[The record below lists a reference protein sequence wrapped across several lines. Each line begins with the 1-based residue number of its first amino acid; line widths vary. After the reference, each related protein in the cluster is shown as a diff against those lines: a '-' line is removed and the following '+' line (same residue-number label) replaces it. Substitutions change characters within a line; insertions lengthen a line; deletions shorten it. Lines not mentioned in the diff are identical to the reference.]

1 MKQSRKVVIAIKEQK
16 VKFSIEDL
24 KLEDYNDDE
33 FAIANVTF
41 LSTSKNQ
48 HKLIITEEVL
58 RENAKSVLGKW
69 LVGEY
74 DKFYNDVTTHTDSQQ
89 IFGYFPPNQ
98 EVVFMKDGDIV
109 KASANVIISKIYSK
123 QLCDLFADE
132 KTRKDVS
139 VEMLVNGD
147 EHDDGSTDVDSFRI
161 VGVTVLGKALGRE
174 VHGSCPDAEMNM
186 VRFSMEDANR
196 FYESHNNSLAE
207 LQRFSKERRKNMAD
221 IKYKINKTEL
231 KDTPWGDVDKTE
243 MRNKIMEASNK
254 ATLVKSVYMLVED
267 GWKDASSEHLK
278 YPVMELIDDTFYYN
292 RYGLA
297 SALAYAK
304 QENEDAVVSKIE
316 KIYDKFDLDKE
327 KKEDMAMKEIEFA
340 VVNLNDMWCKV
351 YNAIREKHE
360 WGFYIDGLYEEDNQK
375 FAIIKDDA
383 YNIYRIDY
391 SYTEDGL
398 TLAEEY
404 QKVAVEFVPTE
415 EMKKFAK
422 PENAEKYTK
431 FADDDEKDDEH
442 DDGDDEK
449 KGMSDEEKLADIT
462 SQCEELKK
470 LLEDKENIIMEQ
482 TTELEDLRKFKNDA
496 EEKEKMT
503 KIDEVMCD
511 VEKFLSSDQYNE
523 FKSEGVTCELSAI
536 ENWENKV
543 KAFCFSSVT
552 NQDDTNLTLRM
563 TNPVNMEDKNNSV
576 WDRL

>member
-1 MKQSRKVVIAIKEQK
+1 MKQLRRVVRTIKEQK

-74 DKFYNDVTTHTDSQQ
+74 DKFYNDVTTHTDNQQ

-98 EVVFMKDGDIV
+98 EVAFIEDGDIV
-109 KASANVIISKIYSK
+109 KASANAIISKIYSK

-132 KTRKDVS
+132 ETRKDVS

-147 EHDDGSTDVDSFRI
+147 EHDDGSMDVDSFRI

-196 FYESHNNSLAE
+196 FYESHNNSLTE
-207 LQRFSKERRKNMAD
+207 LQRFSEERRKNMAD
-221 IKYKINKTEL
+221 KKYKINKTEL

-243 MRNKIMEASNK
+243 MRNKIIEASNR

-267 GWKDASSEHLK
+267 GWEDAPSEHLK
-278 YPVMELIDDTFYYN
+278 YPVMQLVDDTFYYN

-304 QENEDAVVSKIE
+304 QEGEDEVVSKIE
-316 KIYDKFDLDKE
+316 KIYDKFDLDDE

-340 VVNLNDMWCKV
+340 AVDLGDMWGKV
-351 YNAIREKHE
+351 WNAIREKHG
-360 WGFYIDGLYEEDNQK
+360 WDFYIDGLYEESNQK

-383 YNIYRIDY
+383 CNIYRIDY

-415 EMKKFAK
+415 EMRKFAE

-442 DDGDDEK
+442 DDDDDEEEK
-449 KGMSDEEKLADIT
+449 SDAEKLADIT
-462 SQCEELKK
+462 SQYDELKK

-482 TTELEDLRKFKNDA
+482 TAELEDLRKFKNDA

-511 VEKFLSSDQYNE
+511 VEKFLTNDQFNE
-523 FKSEGVTCELSAI
+523 FKADGMACELSAI

-543 KAFCFSSVT
+543 KAFCFSSVS
-552 NQDDTNLTLRM
+552 NQDDNLTLRI
-563 TNPVNMEDKNNSV
+563 TNPMNLEDKKNSV

>member
-74 DKFYNDVTTHTDSQQ
+74 DKFYNDVTTHTDNQQ

-98 EVVFMKDGDIV
+98 EVVFMEDRDIV
-109 KASANVIISKIYSK
+109 KASANAIISKIYSK

-207 LQRFSKERRKNMAD
+207 LQRFSEERRKNMAD
-221 IKYKINKTEL
+221 KYKINKTEL

-243 MRNKIMEASNK
+243 MRNKIMEASNR
-254 ATLVKSVYMLVED
+254 AILVNFVYMLVED
-267 GWKDASSEHLK
+267 GWKDAPSEHLK
-278 YPVMELIDDTFYYN
+278 YPVAQLVDDTFYYN

-304 QENEDAVVSKIE
+304 QEGEDEVVSKIE
-316 KIYDKFDLDKE
+316 KIYDKFNLDVE

-340 VVNLNDMWCKV
+340 AVNLNDMWEKV
-351 YNAIREKHE
+351 YAALNKKDAYR
-360 WGFYIDGLYEEDNQK
+360 FYIVGLYEEDNKK
-375 FAIIKDDA
+375 FAVIKDSDA
-383 YNIYRIDY
+383 NIYKVDY
-391 SYTEDGL
+391 SYTEEGL
-398 TLAEEY
+398 ILADEY
-404 QKVAVEFVPTE
+404 QKVEVEFVPTDD
-415 EMKKFAK
+415 MKKFAE

-431 FADDDEKDDEH
+431 FADDEEH
-442 DDGDDEK
+442 DDDSDDEEDEEIE
-449 KGMSDEEKLADIT
+449 MSDTEKLADVIA
-462 SQCEELKK
+462 QCEELKK
-470 LLEDKENIIMEQ
+470 ALEDKENIIMEQ
-482 TTELEDLRKFKNDA
+482 TAELEELRKFKTEA
-496 EEKEKMT
+496 ENKEKMT

-511 VEKFLSSDQYNE
+511 VEKFLTNDQFNE
-523 FKSEGVTCELSAI
+523 FKVDGMACELSAI
-536 ENWENKV
+536 KNWENKV
-543 KAFCFSSVT
+543 KAFCFSSVA
-552 NQDDTNLTLRM
+552 NQDDNLTLRI
-563 TNPVNMEDKNNSV
+563 TNPMNLEDKKNSV

>member
-1 MKQSRKVVIAIKEQK
+1 VIAIKEQK

-74 DKFYNDVTTHTDSQQ
+74 DKFYNDVTTHTDNQQ

-98 EVVFMKDGDIV
+98 EVVFMEDRDIV
-109 KASANVIISKIYSK
+109 KASANAIISKIYSK

-207 LQRFSKERRKNMAD
+207 LQRFSEERRKNMAD
-221 IKYKINKTEL
+221 KYKINKTEL

-243 MRNKIMEASNK
+243 MRNKIMEASNR
-254 ATLVKSVYMLVED
+254 AILVNFVYMLVED
-267 GWKDASSEHLK
+267 GWKDAPSEHLK
-278 YPVMELIDDTFYYN
+278 YPVAQLVDDTFYYN

-304 QENEDAVVSKIE
+304 QEGEDEVVSKIE
-316 KIYDKFDLDKE
+316 KIYDKFNLDVE

-340 VVNLNDMWCKV
+340 AVNLNDMWEKV
-351 YNAIREKHE
+351 YAALNKKDAYR
-360 WGFYIDGLYEEDNQK
+360 FYIVGLYEEDNKK
-375 FAIIKDDA
+375 FAVIKDSDA
-383 YNIYRIDY
+383 NIYKVDY
-391 SYTEDGL
+391 SYTEEGL
-398 TLAEEY
+398 ILADEY
-404 QKVAVEFVPTE
+404 QKVEVEFVPTDD
-415 EMKKFAK
+415 MKKFAE

-431 FADDDEKDDEH
+431 FADDEEH
-442 DDGDDEK
+442 DDDSDDEEDEEIE
-449 KGMSDEEKLADIT
+449 MSDTEKLADVIA
-462 SQCEELKK
+462 QCEELKK
-470 LLEDKENIIMEQ
+470 ALEDKENIIMEQ
-482 TTELEDLRKFKNDA
+482 TAELEELRKFKTEA
-496 EEKEKMT
+496 ENKEKMT

-511 VEKFLSSDQYNE
+511 VEKFLTNDQFNE
-523 FKSEGVTCELSAI
+523 FKVDGMACELSAI
-536 ENWENKV
+536 KNWENKV
-543 KAFCFSSVT
+543 KAFCFSSVA
-552 NQDDTNLTLRM
+552 NQDDNLTLRI
-563 TNPVNMEDKNNSV
+563 TNPMNLEDKKNSV

>member
-74 DKFYNDVTTHTDSQQ
+74 DKFYNDVTTHTDNQQ

-98 EVVFMKDGDIV
+98 EVVFMEDRDIV
-109 KASANVIISKIYSK
+109 KASANAIISKIYSK

-207 LQRFSKERRKNMAD
+207 LQRFSEERRKNMAD
-221 IKYKINKTEL
+221 KYKINKTEL

-243 MRNKIMEASNK
+243 MRNKIMEASNR
-254 ATLVKSVYMLVED
+254 AILVNFVYMLVED
-267 GWKDASSEHLK
+267 GWKDAPSEHLK
-278 YPVMELIDDTFYYN
+278 YPVAQLVDDTFYYN

-304 QENEDAVVSKIE
+304 QEGEDEVVSKIE
-316 KIYDKFDLDKE
+316 KIYDKFNLDVE

-340 VVNLNDMWCKV
+340 AVNLNDMWEKV
-351 YNAIREKHE
+351 YAALNKKDAYR
-360 WGFYIDGLYEEDNQK
+360 FYIVGLYEEDNKK
-375 FAIIKDDA
+375 FAVIKDSDA
-383 YNIYRIDY
+383 NIYKVDY
-391 SYTEDGL
+391 SYTEEGL
-398 TLAEEY
+398 ILADEY
-404 QKVAVEFVPTE
+404 QKVEVEFVPTDDI
-415 EMKKFAK
+415 KKFAE

-431 FADDDEKDDEH
+431 FADDEEH
-442 DDGDDEK
+442 DDDSDDEEDEEIE
-449 KGMSDEEKLADIT
+449 MSDTEKLADVIA
-462 SQCEELKK
+462 QCEELKK
-470 LLEDKENIIMEQ
+470 ALEDKENIIMEQ
-482 TTELEDLRKFKNDA
+482 TAELEELRKFKTEA
-496 EEKEKMT
+496 ENKEKMT

-511 VEKFLSSDQYNE
+511 VEKFLTNDQFNE
-523 FKSEGVTCELSAI
+523 FKVDGMACELSAI
-536 ENWENKV
+536 KNWENKV
-543 KAFCFSSVT
+543 KAFCFSSVA
-552 NQDDTNLTLRM
+552 NQDDNLTLRI
-563 TNPVNMEDKNNSV
+563 TNPMNLEDKKNSV

>member
-1 MKQSRKVVIAIKEQK
+1 MKEKQ
-16 VKFSIEDL
+16 VKFSIEDFQL
-24 KLEDYNDDE
+24 DDYNDDE

-41 LSTSKNQ
+41 LSTSENA
-48 HKLIITEEVL
+48 HKIYITKEVL
-58 RENAKSVLGKW
+58 EENASTVLGKW

-74 DKFYNDVTTHTDSQQ
+74 DGFYNDVTTHTDGQQ

-98 EVVFMKDGDIV
+98 EVMFTEEDGIT
-109 KASANVIISKIYSK
+109 KASANAIISKIYST
-123 QLCDLFADE
+123 QLYDLFADE
-132 KTRKDVS
+132 ETKKDVS
-139 VEMLVNGD
+139 VEMMVSGE
-147 EHDDGSTDVDSFRI
+147 EHDDGSTDASSFRI
-161 VGVTVLGKALGRE
+161 VGVTVLGKVLGRE
-174 VHGSCPDAEMNM
+174 IHGSCPDAEMNM
-186 VRFSMEDANR
+186 IRFSTEDANK
-196 FYESHNNSLAE
+196 FYASRNDSLAE
-207 LQRFSKERRKNMAD
+207 LQRFSKERRKSMAE

-231 KDTPWGDVDKTE
+231 KDTPWGDVDKVE

-267 GWKDASSEHLK
+267 GWKDAPSEHLK

-304 QENEDAVVSKIE
+304 QEKEDTVVSKIE

-340 VVNLNDMWCKV
+340 AVNLNDMWCKV
-351 YNAIREKHE
+351 YSTIREKHGWE
-360 WGFYIDGLYEEDNQK
+360 FYIDGLYEEDNQK

-383 YNIYRIDY
+383 CNIYRIDY

-415 EMKKFAK
+415 EMKKFAE

-442 DDGDDEK
+442 DDDDDEK
-449 KGMSDEEKLADIT
+449 KEMSDEEKLADIT

-470 LLEDKENIIMEQ
+470 LLKDKENIIMEQ
-482 TTELEDLRKFKNDA
+482 TAELEDLRKFKNDV

-523 FKSEGVTCELSAI
+523 FKSEGVACELSAI

-552 NQDDTNLTLRM
+552 NQDNANLTLRM
-563 TNPVNMEDKNNSV
+563 TNPVNTEDKNNSV

>member
-1 MKQSRKVVIAIKEQK
+1 MKEKQ
-16 VKFSIEDL
+16 VKFSIEDFQL
-24 KLEDYNDDE
+24 DDYNDEE

-41 LSTSKNQ
+41 LSTSENT
-48 HKLIITEEVL
+48 HKIHITKEVL
-58 RENAKSVLGKW
+58 EENAKTVLGKW

-74 DKFYNDVTTHTDSQQ
+74 DGFYDDVTTHTDNQQ

-98 EVVFMKDGDIV
+98 EVVFTEKDGII
-109 KASANVIISKIYSK
+109 KASANAIISKIYST
-123 QLCDLFADE
+123 QLYDLFVDE
-132 KTRKDVS
+132 DTKKDVS
-139 VEMLVNGD
+139 VEMIVNG
-147 EHDDGSTDVDSFRI
+147 EEYDDGSIDASSFRI
-161 VGVTVLGKALGRE
+161 VGVTVLGKVLGRD
-174 VHGSCPDAEMNM
+174 VHGSCPDAKMNM
-186 VRFSMEDANR
+186 IRFSTEDANK
-196 FYESHNNSLAE
+196 FYASRNDSLAE
-207 LQRFSKERRKNMAD
+207 LQRFSKERRKSMAD

-231 KDTPWGDVDKTE
+231 KDTPWGDVDKVE

-254 ATLVKSVYMLVED
+254 ATLVKFVYMLVED
-267 GWKDASSEHLK
+267 GWEEAPSEHLK
-278 YPVMELIDDTFYYN
+278 YPIAQLINDTFYYN

-304 QENEDAVVSKIE
+304 QENEDAVVAKIE

-340 VVNLNDMWCKV
+340 AVNLDDMWCKV
-351 YNAIREKHE
+351 YNAIREKHGWE
-360 WGFYIDGLYEEDNQK
+360 FYIGGLYEEDNQK
-375 FAIIKDDA
+375 FAIIKDDDC
-383 YNIYRIDY
+383 NTYRIDY

-415 EMKKFAK
+415 EMKKFAE

-431 FADDDEKDDEH
+431 FADDDEH
-442 DDGDDEK
+442 DDDDDKEEK
-449 KGMSDEEKLADIT
+449 SDAGKLADIT

-482 TTELEDLRKFKNDA
+482 TAELEELRKFKNDT

-523 FKSEGVTCELSAI
+523 FKNEGVACELSAI

-543 KAFCFSSVT
+543 KAFCFSSVA

-563 TNPVNMEDKNNSV
+563 TNPVDMKDKNNSV

>member
-1 MKQSRKVVIAIKEQK
+1 MKEKQ
-16 VKFSIEDL
+16 VKFSIEDFQL
-24 KLEDYNDDE
+24 DDYNDEE

-41 LSTSKNQ
+41 LSTSENT
-48 HKLIITEEVL
+48 HKIHITKEVL
-58 RENAKSVLGKW
+58 EENAKTVLGKW

-74 DKFYNDVTTHTDSQQ
+74 DGFYDDVTTHTDNQQ

-98 EVVFMKDGDIV
+98 EVVFTEKDGII
-109 KASANVIISKIYSK
+109 KASANAIISKIYST
-123 QLCDLFADE
+123 QLYDLFADE
-132 KTRKDVS
+132 ETKKDVS
-139 VEMLVNGD
+139 VEMMVSGE
-147 EHDDGSTDVDSFRI
+147 EHDDGSTDANSFRI
-161 VGVTVLGKALGRE
+161 VGVTVLGKVLGRE
-174 VHGSCPDAEMNM
+174 IHGSCPDAKMNM
-186 VRFSMEDANR
+186 IRFSTEDANK
-196 FYESHNNSLAE
+196 FYANRNDSLAE
-207 LQRFSKERRKNMAD
+207 LQRFSKERRKSMAD

-267 GWKDASSEHLK
+267 GWKDAPSEHLK

-327 KKEDMAMKEIEFA
+327 KKEDMAMREIAFA
-340 VVNLNDMWCKV
+340 AVDLNDMWDKV
-351 YNAIREKHE
+351 YNAIREE
-360 WGFYIDGLYEEDNQK
+360 RGWEFYISGLYEEDNQK
-375 FAIIKDDA
+375 FAILKDGDR
-383 YNIYRIDY
+383 NTYRIDY

-415 EMKKFAK
+415 EMKKFAE

-431 FADDDEKDDEH
+431 FADDDEHDDDEEE
-442 DDGDDEK
+442 EK
-449 KGMSDEEKLADIT
+449 SDAEKLADIT

-470 LLEDKENIIMEQ
+470 LLEDKDNIIMEQ
-482 TTELEDLRKFKNDA
+482 TAELEELRKFKNDT

-523 FKSEGVTCELSAI
+523 FKNEGVACELSAI

-543 KAFCFSSVT
+543 KAFCFSSVA

-563 TNPVNMEDKNNSV
+563 TNPVDMKDKNNSV

>member
-1 MKQSRKVVIAIKEQK
+1 MEEKQ
-16 VKFSIEDL
+16 VKFSIEDFQL
-24 KLEDYNDDE
+24 DDYNDEE

-41 LSTSKNQ
+41 LSTSENS
-48 HKLIITEEVL
+48 HKVHITKEVL
-58 RENAKSVLGKW
+58 EENASTVLGKW

-74 DKFYNDVTTHTDSQQ
+74 DGFYNDVTTHTDNQQ

-98 EVVFMKDGDIV
+98 EIVFTEEDGIT
-109 KASANVIISKIYSK
+109 KASANAIISKIYSM
-123 QLCDLFADE
+123 QLYDLFTDE
-132 KTRKDVS
+132 EMKKDVS
-139 VEMLVNGD
+139 VEMIVYGE
-147 EHDDGSTDVDSFRI
+147 EHDDGSIDASSFRI
-161 VGVTVLGKALGRE
+161 VGVTVLGKVLGRD
-174 VHGSCPDAEMNM
+174 VHGSCPDAKMNM
-186 VRFSMEDANR
+186 IRFSTEDANK
-196 FYESHNNSLAE
+196 FYASRNDSLAE
-207 LQRFSKERRKNMAD
+207 LQKFSKERRKNMAD

-243 MRNKIMEASNK
+243 MRNKIMEASNR

-267 GWKDASSEHLK
+267 GWEDAPSEHLK
-278 YPVMELIDDTFYYN
+278 YPVMQLVDDTFYYN

-304 QENEDAVVSKIE
+304 QEGEDAVVAKIE
-316 KIYDKFDLDKE
+316 KIYDKFDLDDE
-327 KKEDMAMKEIEFA
+327 KKEDMAMKEIAFA
-340 VVNLNDMWCKV
+340 AVNLNDMWCKV
-351 YNAIREKHE
+351 WNAVTEKI
-360 WGFYIDGLYEEDNQK
+360 GYAFYIIGLYEEDNQK
-375 FAIIKDDA
+375 FAIIKDRD

-415 EMKKFAK
+415 EMKKFAE

-431 FADDDEKDDEH
+431 FADDDQDD
-442 DDGDDEK
+442 DDDDDK
-449 KGMSDEEKLADIT
+449 SDSEKLAEVIAKCD
-462 SQCEELKK
+462 ELKK
-470 LLEDKENIIMEQ
+470 ALEDKDNIIMEQ
-482 TTELEDLRKFKNDA
+482 TAELEELRKFKNDT

-523 FKSEGVTCELSAI
+523 FKNEGVACELSAI

-543 KAFCFSSVT
+543 KAFCFSSVA

-563 TNPVNMEDKNNSV
+563 TNPVDMKDKNNSV

>member
-1 MKQSRKVVIAIKEQK
+1 MEEKQ
-16 VKFSIEDL
+16 VKFSIEDFQL
-24 KLEDYNDDE
+24 DDYNDEE

-41 LSTSKNQ
+41 LSTSENS
-48 HKLIITEEVL
+48 HKVHITKEVL
-58 RENAKSVLGKW
+58 EENASTVLGKW

-74 DKFYNDVTTHTDSQQ
+74 DGFYNDVTTHTDNQQ

-98 EVVFMKDGDIV
+98 EIVFTEEDGIT
-109 KASANVIISKIYSK
+109 KASANAIISKIYSM
-123 QLCDLFADE
+123 QLYDLFTDE
-132 KTRKDVS
+132 EMKKDVS
-139 VEMLVNGD
+139 VEMIVYGE
-147 EHDDGSTDVDSFRI
+147 EHDDGGIDASSFRI
-161 VGVTVLGKALGRE
+161 VGVTVLGKVLGRD
-174 VHGSCPDAEMNM
+174 VHGSCPDAKMNM
-186 VRFSMEDANR
+186 IRFSTEDANK
-196 FYESHNNSLAE
+196 FYASRNDSLAE
-207 LQRFSKERRKNMAD
+207 LQQFSKERRKSMAD

-267 GWKDASSEHLK
+267 GWKDAPSEHLK

-340 VVNLNDMWCKV
+340 AVNLDDMWCKV
-351 YNAIREKHE
+351 YNAVHE
-360 WGFYIDGLYEEDNQK
+360 EHGWEFCINGLYEEDNQK
-375 FAIIKDDA
+375 FAILKDRDC
-383 YNIYRIDY
+383 NTYRIDY

-404 QKVAVEFVPTE
+404 QKVVVDFVPTE
-415 EMKKFAK
+415 EMKKFAE

-431 FADDDEKDDEH
+431 FADDDERDDDDDEE
-442 DDGDDEK
+442 EK
-449 KGMSDEEKLADIT
+449 SDAEKLADIT

-470 LLEDKENIIMEQ
+470 LLEDKENIIMKQ
-482 TTELEDLRKFKNDA
+482 TAELEDLRKFKNDA

-523 FKSEGVTCELSAI
+523 FKSEGVACELSAI

-543 KAFCFSSVT
+543 KAFCFSSVA

-563 TNPVNMEDKNNSV
+563 TNPTNIEDKNNSV

>member
-1 MKQSRKVVIAIKEQK
+1 MKQSRKVVIAIKEQR

-74 DKFYNDVTTHTDSQQ
+74 DKFYNDVTTHTDNQQ

-98 EVVFMKDGDIV
+98 EVVFMEDGDIV
-109 KASANVIISKIYSK
+109 KASANAIISKIYSK

-207 LQRFSKERRKNMAD
+207 LQRFSEERRKNMAN

-243 MRNKIMEASNK
+243 MRNKIMEASNR
-254 ATLVKSVYMLVED
+254 AILVNFVYMLVED
-267 GWKDASSEHLK
+267 GWEEAPSEHLK
-278 YPVMELIDDTFYYN
+278 YPVAQLVDDTFYYN

-304 QENEDAVVSKIE
+304 QEGEDEVVSKIE
-316 KIYDKFDLDKE
+316 KIYDKFNLDVE

-340 VVNLNDMWCKV
+340 AVNLNDMWEKV
-351 YNAIREKHE
+351 YVALNKKDAYR
-360 WGFYIDGLYEEDNQK
+360 FYIVGLYEEDNKK
-375 FAIIKDDA
+375 FAVIKDSDA
-383 YNIYRIDY
+383 NIYKVDY
-391 SYTEDGL
+391 SYTEEGL
-398 TLAEEY
+398 ILADEY
-404 QKVAVEFVPTE
+404 QKVEVEFVPTDD
-415 EMKKFAK
+415 MKKFAE

-431 FADDDEKDDEH
+431 FADDEEH
-442 DDGDDEK
+442 DDDSDDEEDEEIE
-449 KGMSDEEKLADIT
+449 MSDTEKLADVIA
-462 SQCEELKK
+462 QCEELKK
-470 LLEDKENIIMEQ
+470 ALEDKENIIMEQ
-482 TTELEDLRKFKNDA
+482 TAELEELRKFKTEA
-496 EEKEKMT
+496 ENKEKMT
-503 KIDEVMCD
+503 KIDEVMCY
-511 VEKFLSSDQYNE
+511 VEKFLTNDQFNE
-523 FKSEGVTCELSAI
+523 FKVDGMACELSAI

-543 KAFCFSSVT
+543 KAFCFSSVA
-552 NQDDTNLTLRM
+552 NQDDNLTLRI
-563 TNPVNMEDKNNSV
+563 TNPMNLEDKKNSV

>member
-1 MKQSRKVVIAIKEQK
+1 MEEKQ
-16 VKFSIEDL
+16 VKFSIEDFQL
-24 KLEDYNDDE
+24 DDYNDEE

-41 LSTSKNQ
+41 LSTSENS
-48 HKLIITEEVL
+48 HKVHITKEVL
-58 RENAKSVLGKW
+58 EENASTVLGKW

-74 DKFYNDVTTHTDSQQ
+74 DGFYNDVTTHTDNQQ

-98 EVVFMKDGDIV
+98 EIVFTEEDEII
-109 KASANVIISKIYSK
+109 KASANAIISKIYSM
-123 QLCDLFADE
+123 QLYDLFTDE
-132 KTRKDVS
+132 EMKKDVS
-139 VEMLVNGD
+139 VEMIVYGE
-147 EHDDGSTDVDSFRI
+147 EHDDGSIDASSFRI
-161 VGVTVLGKALGRE
+161 VGVTVLGKVLGRD
-174 VHGSCPDAEMNM
+174 VHGSCPDAKMNM
-186 VRFSMEDANR
+186 IRFSTEDANK
-196 FYESHNNSLAE
+196 FYASRNDSLAE
-207 LQRFSKERRKNMAD
+207 LQRFSKERRKSMAD

-231 KDTPWGDVDKTE
+231 KDTPWGDVDKVE

-254 ATLVKSVYMLVED
+254 ATLVKFVYMLVED
-267 GWKDASSEHLK
+267 GWENAPSEHLK
-278 YPVMELIDDTFYYN
+278 YPVAQLIDDTFYYN

-304 QENEDAVVSKIE
+304 QENEDAVVAKIE
-316 KIYDKFDLDKE
+316 EIYDKFDLDKE

-340 VVNLNDMWCKV
+340 AVNLNDMWCKV
-351 YNAIREKHE
+351 YNAIREKHG
-360 WGFYIDGLYEEDNQK
+360 WKFYIGGLYEEDNQK
-375 FAIIKDDA
+375 FAIIKDDDC
-383 YNIYRIDY
+383 NTYRIDY

-415 EMKKFAK
+415 EMKKFAE

-431 FADDDEKDDEH
+431 FADDDH
-442 DDGDDEK
+442 DDDDDEK
-449 KGMSDEEKLADIT
+449 TDSEKLADAIAK
-462 SQCEELKK
+462 CDEFKK
-470 LLEDKENIIMEQ
+470 ALEDKDNIIMEQ
-482 TTELEDLRKFKNDA
+482 TAELEELRKFKNDT

-523 FKSEGVTCELSAI
+523 FKNEGVACELSAI

-543 KAFCFSSVT
+543 KAFCFSSVA

-563 TNPVNMEDKNNSV
+563 ANPVDMKDKNNSV

>member
-1 MKQSRKVVIAIKEQK
+1 MKEKQ
-16 VKFSIEDL
+16 VKFSIEDFQL
-24 KLEDYNDDE
+24 DDYNDEE

-41 LSTSKNQ
+41 LSTSENT
-48 HKLIITEEVL
+48 HKIHITKEVL
-58 RENAKSVLGKW
+58 EENAKTVLGKW

-74 DKFYNDVTTHTDSQQ
+74 DGFYDDVTTHTDNQQ

-98 EVVFMKDGDIV
+98 EVVFTEKDGII
-109 KASANVIISKIYSK
+109 KASANAIISKIYST
-123 QLCDLFADE
+123 QLYDLFVDE
-132 KTRKDVS
+132 DTKKDVS
-139 VEMLVNGD
+139 VEMIVKG
-147 EHDDGSTDVDSFRI
+147 EEYDDGSIDASSFRI
-161 VGVTVLGKALGRE
+161 VGVTVLGKVLGRD
-174 VHGSCPDAEMNM
+174 VHGSCPDAKMNM
-186 VRFSMEDANR
+186 IRFSTEDANK
-196 FYESHNNSLAE
+196 FYASRNDSLAE
-207 LQRFSKERRKNMAD
+207 LQRFSKERRKSMAE

-231 KDTPWGDVDKTE
+231 KDTPWGDVDKVE

-254 ATLVKSVYMLVED
+254 ATLVKFVYMLVED
-267 GWKDASSEHLK
+267 GWEEAPSEHLK
-278 YPVMELIDDTFYYN
+278 YPIAQLIDDTFYYN

-304 QENEDAVVSKIE
+304 QENEDAVVAKIE

-340 VVNLNDMWCKV
+340 AVNLNDMWCKV
-351 YNAIREKHE
+351 YNAIREKHGWE
-360 WGFYIDGLYEEDNQK
+360 FYIGGLYEEDNQK
-375 FAIIKDDA
+375 FAIIKDDDC
-383 YNIYRIDY
+383 NTYRIDY

-415 EMKKFAK
+415 EMKKFAE

-431 FADDDEKDDEH
+431 FADDDEHDDDDEEE
-442 DDGDDEK
+442 EK
-449 KGMSDEEKLADIT
+449 SDAEKLADIT

-470 LLEDKENIIMEQ
+470 LLEDKDNIIMKQ
-482 TTELEDLRKFKNDA
+482 TAELEELRKFKNDT

-523 FKSEGVTCELSAI
+523 FKNEGVACELSAI

-543 KAFCFSSVT
+543 KAFCFSSVA

-563 TNPVNMEDKNNSV
+563 TNPVDMKDKNNSV

>member
-1 MKQSRKVVIAIKEQK
+1 MKEKQ
-16 VKFSIEDL
+16 VKFSIEDFQL
-24 KLEDYNDDE
+24 DDYNDDE

-41 LSTSKNQ
+41 LSTNENT
-48 HKLIITEEVL
+48 HKIHITKEVL
-58 RENAKSVLGKW
+58 EENASTVLGKW

-74 DKFYNDVTTHTDSQQ
+74 DGFYNDVTTHTDGQQ

-98 EVVFMKDGDIV
+98 EVVFTEEDGIT
-109 KASANVIISKIYSK
+109 KASANAIISKIYST
-123 QLCDLFADE
+123 QLYDLFADE
-132 KTRKDVS
+132 ETKKDVS
-139 VEMLVNGD
+139 VEMMVSGE
-147 EHDDGSTDVDSFRI
+147 EHDDGSTDASSFRI
-161 VGVTVLGKALGRE
+161 VGVTVLGKVLGRE
-174 VHGSCPDAEMNM
+174 IHGSCPDAKMSM
-186 VRFSMEDANR
+186 IRFSTDDANK
-196 FYESHNNSLAE
+196 FYASRNDSFAE
-207 LQRFSKERRKNMAD
+207 LQRFSKERRKSMAD

-231 KDTPWGDVDKTE
+231 KDTPWGDVDKVE

-254 ATLVKSVYMLVED
+254 ATLVKFVYMLVED
-267 GWKDASSEHLK
+267 GWEEAPSEHLK
-278 YPVMELIDDTFYYN
+278 YPIAQLIDDTFYYN

-304 QENEDAVVSKIE
+304 QENEDVVVAKIE

-340 VVNLNDMWCKV
+340 AVNLDDMWCKV
-351 YNAIREKHE
+351 YNTIREKHGWE
-360 WGFYIDGLYEEDNQK
+360 FYIGGLYEEDNQK
-375 FAIIKDDA
+375 FAIIKDDDC
-383 YNIYRIDY
+383 NIYRIDY

-415 EMKKFAK
+415 EMKKFAE

-431 FADDDEKDDEH
+431 FADDDEHDDDDDEEE
-442 DDGDDEK
+442 EK
-449 KGMSDEEKLADIT
+449 SDAEKLADIT

-470 LLEDKENIIMEQ
+470 LLEDKDNIIMEQ
-482 TTELEDLRKFKNDA
+482 TAELEELRKFKNDT

-523 FKSEGVTCELSAI
+523 FKSEGVACELSTI

-552 NQDDTNLTLRM
+552 NQDNANLTLRM
-563 TNPVNMEDKNNSV
+563 TNPVNIEDKNNSV

>member
-1 MKQSRKVVIAIKEQK
+1 MKEKQ
-16 VKFSIEDL
+16 VKFSIEDFQL
-24 KLEDYNDDE
+24 DDYNDEE

-41 LSTSKNQ
+41 LSTSENT
-48 HKLIITEEVL
+48 HKIHITKEVL
-58 RENAKSVLGKW
+58 EENAKTVLGKW

-74 DKFYNDVTTHTDSQQ
+74 DGFYDDVTTHTDNQQ

-98 EVVFMKDGDIV
+98 EVVFIEKDGII
-109 KASANVIISKIYSK
+109 KASANAIISKIYST
-123 QLCDLFADE
+123 QLYDLFVDE
-132 KTRKDVS
+132 DTKKDVS
-139 VEMLVNGD
+139 VEMIVNG
-147 EHDDGSTDVDSFRI
+147 EEYDDGSIDASSFRI
-161 VGVTVLGKALGRE
+161 VGVTVLGKVLGRD
-174 VHGSCPDAEMNM
+174 VHGSCPDAKMNM
-186 VRFSMEDANR
+186 IRFSTEDANK
-196 FYESHNNSLAE
+196 FYASRNDSLAE
-207 LQRFSKERRKNMAD
+207 LQRFSKERRKSMDD

-231 KDTPWGDVDKTE
+231 KDTPWGDVDKVE

-267 GWKDASSEHLK
+267 GWKDAPSEHLK

-304 QENEDAVVSKIE
+304 QENEDAVVAKIE

-340 VVNLNDMWCKV
+340 AVNLNDMWCKV
-351 YNAIREKHE
+351 YNAIREKHGWE
-360 WGFYIDGLYEEDNQK
+360 FYIGGLYEEDNQK
-375 FAIIKDDA
+375 FAIIKDDDC
-383 YNIYRIDY
+383 NTYRIDY

-415 EMKKFAK
+415 EMKKFAE

-431 FADDDEKDDEH
+431 FADDDH
-442 DDGDDEK
+442 DDDDDDEK
-449 KGMSDEEKLADIT
+449 TDSEKLADAIAK
-462 SQCEELKK
+462 CDELKK
-470 LLEDKENIIMEQ
+470 ALEDKDNIIMEQ
-482 TTELEDLRKFKNDA
+482 TAELEELRKFKNDT

-523 FKSEGVTCELSAI
+523 FKNEGVACELSAI

-543 KAFCFSSVT
+543 KAFCFSSVA

-563 TNPVNMEDKNNSV
+563 TNPVDMKDKNNSV

>member
-1 MKQSRKVVIAIKEQK
+1 MEEKQ
-16 VKFSIEDL
+16 VKFSIEDFQL
-24 KLEDYNDDE
+24 DDYNDEE

-41 LSTSKNQ
+41 LSTSENS
-48 HKLIITEEVL
+48 HKVHITKEVL
-58 RENAKSVLGKW
+58 EENASTVLGKW

-74 DKFYNDVTTHTDSQQ
+74 DGFYNDVTTHTDNQQ

-98 EVVFMKDGDIV
+98 EIVFTEEDGIT
-109 KASANVIISKIYSK
+109 KASANAIISKIYSM
-123 QLCDLFADE
+123 QLYDLFTDE
-132 KTRKDVS
+132 EMKKDVS
-139 VEMLVNGD
+139 VEMIVYGE
-147 EHDDGSTDVDSFRI
+147 EHDDGSIDASSFRI
-161 VGVTVLGKALGRE
+161 VGVTVLGKVLGRD
-174 VHGSCPDAEMNM
+174 VHGSCPDAKMNM
-186 VRFSMEDANR
+186 IRFSTEGANK
-196 FYESHNNSLAE
+196 FYASRNDSLAE
-207 LQRFSKERRKNMAD
+207 LQKFSKERRKNMAD

-243 MRNKIMEASNK
+243 MRNKIMEASNR

-267 GWKDASSEHLK
+267 GWEDAPSEHLK
-278 YPVMELIDDTFYYN
+278 YPVMQLVDDTFYYN

-304 QENEDAVVSKIE
+304 QEGEDAVVAKIE
-316 KIYDKFDLDKE
+316 KIYDKFDLDDE
-327 KKEDMAMKEIEFA
+327 KKEDMAMKEIAFA
-340 VVNLNDMWCKV
+340 AVNLNDMWCKV
-351 YNAIREKHE
+351 WNAVTEKI
-360 WGFYIDGLYEEDNQK
+360 GYAFYIIGLYEEDNQK
-375 FAIIKDDA
+375 FAIIKDRD

-415 EMKKFAK
+415 EMKKFAE

-431 FADDDEKDDEH
+431 FADDDQDD
-442 DDGDDEK
+442 DDDDDK
-449 KGMSDEEKLADIT
+449 SDSEKLAEVIAKCD
-462 SQCEELKK
+462 ELKK
-470 LLEDKENIIMEQ
+470 ALEDKDNIIMEQ
-482 TTELEDLRKFKNDA
+482 TAELEELRKFKNDT

-523 FKSEGVTCELSAI
+523 FKNEGVACELSAI

-543 KAFCFSSVT
+543 KAFCFSSVA

-563 TNPVNMEDKNNSV
+563 TNPVDMKDKNNSV

>member
-1 MKQSRKVVIAIKEQK
+1 MKEKQ
-16 VKFSIEDL
+16 VKFSIEDFQL
-24 KLEDYNDDE
+24 DDYNDEE

-41 LSTSKNQ
+41 LSTSENT
-48 HKLIITEEVL
+48 HKIHITKEVL
-58 RENAKSVLGKW
+58 EENAKTVLGKW

-74 DKFYNDVTTHTDSQQ
+74 DGFYDDVTTHTDNQQ

-98 EVVFMKDGDIV
+98 EVVFTEKDGII
-109 KASANVIISKIYSK
+109 KASANAIISKIYST
-123 QLCDLFADE
+123 QLYDLFADE
-132 KTRKDVS
+132 DTKKDVS
-139 VEMLVNGD
+139 VEMIVKG
-147 EHDDGSTDVDSFRI
+147 EEYDDGSIDASSFRI
-161 VGVTVLGKALGRE
+161 VGVTVLGKVLGRD
-174 VHGSCPDAEMNM
+174 VHGSCPDAKMNM
-186 VRFSMEDANR
+186 IRFSTEDANK
-196 FYESHNNSLAE
+196 FYASRNDSLAE
-207 LQRFSKERRKNMAD
+207 LQRFSKERRKSMAD

-254 ATLVKSVYMLVED
+254 ATLVKFVYMLVED
-267 GWKDASSEHLK
+267 GWEEAPSEHLK
-278 YPVMELIDDTFYYN
+278 YPIAQLIDDTFYYN

-304 QENEDAVVSKIE
+304 QENEDAVVAKIE

-340 VVNLNDMWCKV
+340 AVNLNDMWCKV
-351 YNAIREKHE
+351 YNAIREKHGWE
-360 WGFYIDGLYEEDNQK
+360 FYIGGLYEEDNQK
-375 FAIIKDDA
+375 FAIIKDDDC
-383 YNIYRIDY
+383 NTYRIDY

-415 EMKKFAK
+415 EMKKFAE

-431 FADDDEKDDEH
+431 FADDDEHDDDDDEE
-442 DDGDDEK
+442 EK
-449 KGMSDEEKLADIT
+449 SDAEKLADIT

-482 TTELEDLRKFKNDA
+482 TAELEELRKFKNDT

-523 FKSEGVTCELSAI
+523 FKNEGVACELSAI

-543 KAFCFSSVT
+543 KAFCFSSVA

-563 TNPVNMEDKNNSV
+563 TNPVDMKDKNNSV

>member
-1 MKQSRKVVIAIKEQK
+1 MKEKQ
-16 VKFSIEDL
+16 VKFSIEDFQL
-24 KLEDYNDDE
+24 DDYNDEE

-41 LSTSKNQ
+41 LSTSENT
-48 HKLIITEEVL
+48 HKIHITKEVL
-58 RENAKSVLGKW
+58 EENAKTVLGKW

-74 DKFYNDVTTHTDSQQ
+74 DGFYDDVTTHTDNQQ

-98 EVVFMKDGDIV
+98 EVVFTEKDGII
-109 KASANVIISKIYSK
+109 KASANAIISKIYST
-123 QLCDLFADE
+123 QLYDLFVDE
-132 KTRKDVS
+132 DTKKDVS
-139 VEMLVNGD
+139 VEMIVNG
-147 EHDDGSTDVDSFRI
+147 EEYDDGSIDASSFRI
-161 VGVTVLGKALGRE
+161 VGVTVLGKVLGRD
-174 VHGSCPDAEMNM
+174 VHGSCPDAKMNM
-186 VRFSMEDANR
+186 IRFSTEDANK
-196 FYESHNNSLAE
+196 FYASRNDSLAE
-207 LQRFSKERRKNMAD
+207 LQRFSKERRKSMAD

-254 ATLVKSVYMLVED
+254 VTLVKSVYMLVED
-267 GWKDASSEHLK
+267 GWKDAPSEHLK

-304 QENEDAVVSKIE
+304 QENEDAVVAKIE

-340 VVNLNDMWCKV
+340 AVNLDDMWCKV
-351 YNAIREKHE
+351 YNAVHE
-360 WGFYIDGLYEEDNQK
+360 EHGWEFCINGLYEEDNQK
-375 FAIIKDDA
+375 FAILKDRDC
-383 YNIYRIDY
+383 NTYRIDY

-404 QKVAVEFVPTE
+404 QKVVVDFVPTE
-415 EMKKFAK
+415 EMKKFAE

-431 FADDDEKDDEH
+431 FADDDERDDDDEE
-442 DDGDDEK
+442 EK
-449 KGMSDEEKLADIT
+449 SDAEKLADIT

-482 TTELEDLRKFKNDA
+482 TAELEDLRKFKNDA

-523 FKSEGVTCELSAI
+523 FKNEGVACELSAI

-543 KAFCFSSVT
+543 KAFCFSSVA

-563 TNPVNMEDKNNSV
+563 TNPVDMKDKNNSV

>member
-1 MKQSRKVVIAIKEQK
+1 MEEKQ
-16 VKFSIEDL
+16 VKFSIEDFQL
-24 KLEDYNDDE
+24 DDYNDEE

-41 LSTSKNQ
+41 LSTSENS
-48 HKLIITEEVL
+48 HKVHITKEVL
-58 RENAKSVLGKW
+58 EENASTVLGKW

-74 DKFYNDVTTHTDSQQ
+74 DGFYNDVTTHTDNQQ

-98 EVVFMKDGDIV
+98 EIVFTEEDGIT
-109 KASANVIISKIYSK
+109 KASANAIISKIYSM
-123 QLCDLFADE
+123 QLYDLFTDE
-132 KTRKDVS
+132 EMKKDVS
-139 VEMLVNGD
+139 VEMIVYGE
-147 EHDDGSTDVDSFRI
+147 EHDDGSIDASSFRI
-161 VGVTVLGKALGRE
+161 VGVTVLGKVLGRD
-174 VHGSCPDAEMNM
+174 VHGSCPDAKMNM
-186 VRFSMEDANR
+186 IRFSTEDANK
-196 FYESHNNSLAE
+196 FYASRNDSLAE
-207 LQRFSKERRKNMAD
+207 LQKFSKERRKNMAD

-243 MRNKIMEASNK
+243 MRNKIMEASNR

-267 GWKDASSEHLK
+267 GWEDAPSEHLK
-278 YPVMELIDDTFYYN
+278 YPVMQLVDDTFYYN

-304 QENEDAVVSKIE
+304 QEGEDAVVAKIE
-316 KIYDKFDLDKE
+316 KIYDKFDLDDE
-327 KKEDMAMKEIEFA
+327 KKEDMAMKEIAFA
-340 VVNLNDMWCKV
+340 AVDLNDMWCKV
-351 YNAIREKHE
+351 WNAVTEKI
-360 WGFYIDGLYEEDNQK
+360 GYAFYIIGLYEEDNQK
-375 FAIIKDDA
+375 FAIIKDKD

-415 EMKKFAK
+415 EMKKFAE

-431 FADDDEKDDEH
+431 FADDDQDD
-442 DDGDDEK
+442 DDDDDK
-449 KGMSDEEKLADIT
+449 SDSEKLAEVIAKCD
-462 SQCEELKK
+462 ELKK
-470 LLEDKENIIMEQ
+470 ALEDKDNIIMEQ
-482 TTELEDLRKFKNDA
+482 TAELEELRKFKNDT

-523 FKSEGVTCELSAI
+523 FKNEGVACELSAI

-543 KAFCFSSVT
+543 KAFCFSSVA

-563 TNPVNMEDKNNSV
+563 TNPVDMKDKNNSV

>member
-74 DKFYNDVTTHTDSQQ
+74 DKFYNDVTTHTDNQQ

-98 EVVFMKDGDIV
+98 EVVFMEDRDIV
-109 KASANVIISKIYSK
+109 KASANAIISKIYSK

-207 LQRFSKERRKNMAD
+207 LQRFSEERRKNMAD
-221 IKYKINKTEL
+221 KYKINKTEL

-243 MRNKIMEASNK
+243 MRNKIMEASNR
-254 ATLVKSVYMLVED
+254 AILVNFVYMLVED
-267 GWKDASSEHLK
+267 GWKDAPSEHLK
-278 YPVMELIDDTFYYN
+278 YPVAQLVDDTFYYN

-304 QENEDAVVSKIE
+304 QEGEDEVVSKIE
-316 KIYDKFDLDKE
+316 KIYDKFNLDVE

-340 VVNLNDMWCKV
+340 AVNLNDMWEKV
-351 YNAIREKHE
+351 YTALNKKDAYR
-360 WGFYIDGLYEEDNQK
+360 FYIVGLYEEDNKK
-375 FAIIKDDA
+375 FAVIKDSDA
-383 YNIYRIDY
+383 NIYKVDY
-391 SYTEDGL
+391 SYTEEGL
-398 TLAEEY
+398 ILADEY
-404 QKVAVEFVPTE
+404 QKVEVEFVPTDDI
-415 EMKKFAK
+415 KKFAE

-431 FADDDEKDDEH
+431 FADDEEH
-442 DDGDDEK
+442 DDDSDDEEDEEIE
-449 KGMSDEEKLADIT
+449 MSDTEKLADVIA
-462 SQCEELKK
+462 QCEELKK
-470 LLEDKENIIMEQ
+470 ALEDKENIIMEQ
-482 TTELEDLRKFKNDA
+482 TAELEELRKFKTEA
-496 EEKEKMT
+496 ENKEKMT

-511 VEKFLSSDQYNE
+511 VEKFLTNDQFNE
-523 FKSEGVTCELSAI
+523 FKVDGMACELSAI
-536 ENWENKV
+536 KNWENKV
-543 KAFCFSSVT
+543 KAFCFSSVA
-552 NQDDTNLTLRM
+552 NQDDNLTLRI
-563 TNPVNMEDKNNSV
+563 TNPMNLEDKKNSV

>member
-1 MKQSRKVVIAIKEQK
+1 MEEKQ
-16 VKFSIEDL
+16 VKFSIGDFQL
-24 KLEDYNDDE
+24 DDYNDEE

-41 LSTSKNQ
+41 LSTSENS
-48 HKLIITEEVL
+48 HKVHITKEVL
-58 RENAKSVLGKW
+58 EENASTVLGKW

-74 DKFYNDVTTHTDSQQ
+74 DGFYNDVTTHTDNQQ

-98 EVVFMKDGDIV
+98 EIVFTEEDGIT
-109 KASANVIISKIYSK
+109 KASANAIISKIYSM
-123 QLCDLFADE
+123 QLYDLFTDE
-132 KTRKDVS
+132 EMKKDVS
-139 VEMLVNGD
+139 VEMIVYGE
-147 EHDDGSTDVDSFRI
+147 EHDDGSIDASSFRI
-161 VGVTVLGKALGRE
+161 VGVTVLGKVLGRD
-174 VHGSCPDAEMNM
+174 VHGSCPDAKMNM
-186 VRFSMEDANR
+186 IRFSTEDANK
-196 FYESHNNSLAE
+196 FYASRNDSLAE
-207 LQRFSKERRKNMAD
+207 LQKFSKERRKNMAD

-243 MRNKIMEASNK
+243 MRNKIMEASNR

-267 GWKDASSEHLK
+267 GWEDAPSEHLK
-278 YPVMELIDDTFYYN
+278 YPVMQLVDDTFYYN

-304 QENEDAVVSKIE
+304 QEGEDAVVAKIE
-316 KIYDKFDLDKE
+316 KIYDKFDLDDE
-327 KKEDMAMKEIEFA
+327 KKEDMAMKEIAFA
-340 VVNLNDMWCKV
+340 AVNLNDMWCKV
-351 YNAIREKHE
+351 WNAVTEKI
-360 WGFYIDGLYEEDNQK
+360 GYAFYIIGLYEEDNQK
-375 FAIIKDDA
+375 FAIIKDRD

-415 EMKKFAK
+415 EMKKFAE

-431 FADDDEKDDEH
+431 FADDDQDD
-442 DDGDDEK
+442 DDDDDK
-449 KGMSDEEKLADIT
+449 SDSEKLAEVIAKCD
-462 SQCEELKK
+462 ELKK
-470 LLEDKENIIMEQ
+470 ALEDKDNIIMEQ
-482 TTELEDLRKFKNDA
+482 TAELEELRKFKNDT

-523 FKSEGVTCELSAI
+523 FKNEGVACELSAI

-543 KAFCFSSVT
+543 KAFCFSSVA

-563 TNPVNMEDKNNSV
+563 TNPVDMKDKNNSV

>member
-1 MKQSRKVVIAIKEQK
+1 MKEKQ
-16 VKFSIEDL
+16 VKFSIEDFQL
-24 KLEDYNDDE
+24 DDYNDEE

-41 LSTSKNQ
+41 LSTSENT
-48 HKLIITEEVL
+48 HKIHITKEVL
-58 RENAKSVLGKW
+58 EENAKTVLGKW

-74 DKFYNDVTTHTDSQQ
+74 DGFYDDVTTHTDNQQ

-98 EVVFMKDGDIV
+98 EVVFTEKDGII
-109 KASANVIISKIYSK
+109 KASANAIISKIYST
-123 QLCDLFADE
+123 QLYDLFVDE
-132 KTRKDVS
+132 DTKKDVS
-139 VEMLVNGD
+139 VEMIVNGE
-147 EHDDGSTDVDSFRI
+147 EHDDGSIDASSFRI
-161 VGVTVLGKALGRE
+161 VGVTVLGKVFGRD
-174 VHGSCPDAEMNM
+174 VHGSCPDAKMNM
-186 VRFSMEDANR
+186 IRFSTEDANK
-196 FYESHNNSLAE
+196 FYASRNDSLAE
-207 LQRFSKERRKNMAD
+207 LQRFSKERRKSMAD

-231 KDTPWGDVDKTE
+231 KDTPWGDVDKVE

-267 GWKDASSEHLK
+267 GWKDAPSEHLK

-304 QENEDAVVSKIE
+304 QENEDAVVAKIE

-340 VVNLNDMWCKV
+340 AVNLNDMWCKV
-351 YNAIREKHE
+351 YNAIREKHGWE
-360 WGFYIDGLYEEDNQK
+360 FYIGGLYEEDNQK
-375 FAIIKDDA
+375 FAIIKDDDC
-383 YNIYRIDY
+383 NTYRIDY

-415 EMKKFAK
+415 EMKKFAE

-431 FADDDEKDDEH
+431 FADDDEHDDDDDEE
-442 DDGDDEK
+442 EK
-449 KGMSDEEKLADIT
+449 SDAEKLADIT

-470 LLEDKENIIMEQ
+470 LLEDKDNIIMEQ
-482 TTELEDLRKFKNDA
+482 TAELEELRKFKNDT

-523 FKSEGVTCELSAI
+523 FKNEGVACKLSAI

-543 KAFCFSSVT
+543 KAFCFSSVA

-563 TNPVNMEDKNNSV
+563 TNPVDMKDKNNSV